1 MLLLPSNAD
10 RNGMFQHTC
19 ENMASGRANA
29 NTMSSSNRQQTPEPH
44 CCGDLKTRY
53 DRFLVW
59 LYEEEFTYIDALF
72 VFVGIVTFLA
82 DIVSDVVLA
91 VRNYF
96 LEGYYGWFA
105 MTITF
110 VLLPSIVLQLC
121 SIRWYLQDRSKVPES
136 ERAGVLSCLW
146 RGLLHFLQLGTMWRC
161 VQALIYGFRSRRDHQ
176 KWYRKWLAEWTD
188 VCLLRMFEAFLES
201 APQLVLQLY
210 IMQVKGQSD
219 PITVLAVGT
228 SLASLSVALVSYH
241 KSLRE
246 ALPDADRI
254 TYTGVVLWVLWRLCT
269 VTARVVAISLFASQ
283 FHWYTFAILGGHFI
297 IMFVW
302 RSCQD
307 IRFYENRVE
316 QTGFNIVIAFVN
328 IFSWLSMVQESR
340 SRYRATAFYALVYVE
355 NATMAGLWYWKM
367 QQAGLRPV
375 YLKPALLLVYVG
387 FFVGIIFMSLHYLF
401 CHPKQIPICIRPFDD
416 VDGPNIDEVDGYDSN
431 NKADGTEVNDRCQA
445 KVPTMNFG
453 FTCRWKVT
461 EDDVKNFERR
471 LSRSSTGRCSTD
483 GKRKS
488 CGEKPP
494 PDETIGRAVSV
505 DCGNLRENFYQE
517 CESCV

>member
-1 MLLLPSNAD
+1 
-10 RNGMFQHTC
+10 
-19 ENMASGRANA
+19 MASGRANA
-29 NTMSSSNRQQTPEPH
+29 NSRSPSPRQQTSATR
-44 CCGDLKTRY
+44 GSGGLKARY
-53 DRFLVW
+53 DRFLAW

-72 VFVGIVTFLA
+72 VVVGIVTFLA

-91 VRNYF
+91 VTNYF
-96 LEGYYGWFA
+96 LQGYYGWFA

-121 SIRWYLQDRSKVPES
+121 SIRWYLQDRSKAPEP
-136 ERAGVLSCLW
+136 EKTGVFSCLW

-161 VQALIYGFRSRRDHQ
+161 FQALMYGFRSRRDHQ
-176 KWYRKWLAEWTD
+176 RWYNLWLAEWTD

-201 APQLVLQLY
+201 SPQLVLQLY
-210 IMQVKGQSD
+210 IMQVRGQSD
-219 PITVLAVGT
+219 FLTVLAVGT
-228 SLASLSVALVSYH
+228 SLASLSVALVSHH

-246 ALPDADRI
+246 ALPNAERI
-254 TYTGVVLWVLWRLCT
+254 TYTGVVLWTLWRLCT
-269 VTARVVAISLFASQ
+269 VSARVVAISLFASQ
-283 FHWYTFAILGGHFI
+283 FHWYTFAILGGHFL

-307 IRFYENRVE
+307 IKFYDSRVE

-328 IFSWLSMVQESR
+328 IFSWLSMVQQSR
-340 SRYRATAFYALVYVE
+340 SRYRATAFYALVYTE
-355 NATMAGLWYWKM
+355 NAVMAGLWYWKI
-367 QQAGLRPV
+367 QQAGQRPA

-416 VDGPNIDEVDGYDSN
+416 VDGPEKAGSGSVDEVDGS
-431 NKADGTEVNDRCQA
+431 EVVASQA
-445 KVPTMNFG
+445 KIPTMNFG

-461 EDDVKNFERR
+461 EDDMKNFERR
-471 LSRSSTGRCSTD
+471 LSRSSTGRCSAD

-488 CGEKPP
+488 AGNGDKS
-494 PDETIGRAVSV
+494 PDETSVCAVSV
-505 DCGNLRENFYQE
+505 DYGNHKENFCRE
-517 CESCV
+517 CESSV